1 MATPPIPV
9 YPAPDP
15 LMVAFMGGATA
26 VGCLVAGLF
35 FLRFWTRTRD
45 RLFLAFAVAFWL
57 MAANQALPV
66 LMSRSDEAVG
76 GIYLLRLTAFLLII
90 GAILAKNLRKRP
102 RI

>member
-9 YPAPDP
+9 YPGPDP
-15 LMVAFMGGATA
+15 MMVAFMGGATA

-45 RLFLAFAVAFWL
+45 GLFLAFAIAFWL
-57 MAANQALPV
+57 MAVNQALPV
-66 LMSRSDEAVG
+66 LLALRDEAVG

-90 GAILAKNLRKRP
+90 GAILAKNFKKRA
-102 RI
+102 R